1 MSSIPEASQN
11 YWEEIKGE
19 IYMKNLVNKEDR
31 SELLGQ
37 VIDVFEDFLC
47 EKNINIFN
55 K

>member
-1 MSSIPEASQN
+1 
-11 YWEEIKGE
+11 
-19 IYMKNLVNKEDR
+19 MKNLVNKEDR

-55 K
+55 